1 MPPEPSAKICVPV
14 LVGLATPGLS
24 IQTCTLYVA
33 PNSDGI
39 QYIKLVFHVG
49 YMPPIGTVVL
59 SATVCTAF
67 APVYA

>member
-24 IQTCTLYVA
+24 TQTCMLYVA

-39 QYIKLVFHVG
+39 QYVRLVFQVG
-49 YMPPIGTVVL
+49 YIPPIGTVVL
-59 SATVCTAF
+59 SATVSTAA